1 MRQQRETP
9 PSTATITST
18 KSECKPTSMSTPSR
32 FRAKDSPKH
41 LQDHASIGAV
51 SSLSLS
57 PAVNTRPKPVS
68 PDVKNTNITA
78 TKSRR
83 SLVLNKP
90 KSPEDSSSVGSQ
102 KVDQVK
108 VLARSRRQR
117 IGVTLEA
124 DSGKYENGVLDERNN
139 NNNNNKELEEKL
151 VLSESL
157 VKDLQS
163 EVLSLKEELDKAHSL
178 KAELE
183 KQNKKFVED
192 LVAAEA
198 KIASLS
204 SRQQREPVGGAHK
217 SPKFKD
223 IQKIIANKLEHSIV
237 RKEAI
242 ADQSNIKP
250 PPSGPTYSISKTSA
264 DVERKAP
271 ACPSVPGPPP
281 PPPPPPSGPT
291 YLISKTSAGVERKAP
306 ACPSVPGPPPP
317 PPPLLRPLARAAASR
332 KAPSFL
338 QLYHSLTKQEM
349 KKDHPS
355 PVNRNK
361 PAVFSAHN
369 SIVGEIQNRSAH
381 LLAIKADI
389 ETKGDFINSL
399 IQKVLAAAYT
409 NIEDVLKFVDWLDG
423 ELSSLADE
431 RAVLKHFN
439 WPERKADAMRE
450 AAIEYRDLK
459 LLEREIFSYKDDTN
473 IPCGAALKKMAGLLD
488 KSERSIQK
496 LVKLRNSAT
505 RSYQDCKIPVD
516 WMLDSGIVSKIK
528 QASMKLAQMYMKRV
542 STELELVR
550 NSDRESTQEAL
561 LLQGVHFAYRAHQF
575 AGGLDSETLCAFEEI
590 RQRVP
595 GHLGGSRELLAG
607 IPSS

>member
-1 MRQQRETP
+1 
-9 PSTATITST
+9 
-18 KSECKPTSMSTPSR
+18 MSTPSR
-32 FRAKDSPKH
+32 SRAKDSPKH
-41 LQDHASIGAV
+41 FQDHASIGAV
-51 SSLSLS
+51 SSLSQS
-57 PAVNTRPKPVS
+57 PALKTRPKPVS

-78 TKSRR
+78 AKSRR
-83 SLVLNKP
+83 ALVLNKP

-124 DSGKYENGVLDERNN
+124 ISGKNENGLLDERKK
-139 NNNNNKELEEKL
+139 NKELEEKL
-151 VLSESL
+151 VFSKSL

-163 EVLSLKEELDKAHSL
+163 EVLSLKEELDKALSL
-178 KAELE
+178 TAELE

-198 KIASLS
+198 EIAALS
-204 SRQQREPVGGAHK
+204 SRHQKREPAGEEHK

-242 ADQSNIKP
+242 TDRSNINP
-250 PPSGPTYSISKTSA
+250 PPSGSTFSISKTSA

-281 PPPPPPSGPT
+281 PPPPP
-291 YLISKTSAGVERKAP
+291 
-306 ACPSVPGPPPP
+306 
-317 PPPLLRPLARAAASR
+317 LRPLARAAASR

-338 QLYHSLTKQEM
+338 QLYHSLTKQETR
-349 KKDHPS
+349 KDHPC
-355 PVNRNK
+355 PVNRDK
-361 PAVFSAHN
+361 PAAFSAHS

-389 ETKGDFINSL
+389 ETKEDFINSL

-409 NIEDVLKFVDWLDG
+409 DIEDVLQFVDWLDG

-439 WPERKADAMRE
+439 WPEQKADAMRE

-459 LLEREIFSYKDDTN
+459 LLELEISSYKDDTN

-488 KSERSIQK
+488 KSEKSIQM
-496 LVKLRNSAT
+496 LVKLKNSAMH
-505 RSYQDCKIPVD
+505 SYQDCKIPVD
-516 WMLDSGIVSKIK
+516 WMFDSGIVSKIK

-542 STELELVR
+542 STELELVCS
-550 NSDRESTQEAL
+550 SDRVSTQEAL

>member
-1 MRQQRETP
+1 MKQQRETP
-9 PSTATITST
+9 PSTATSTTST

-32 FRAKDSPKH
+32 SRAKDSPKH
-41 LQDHASIGAV
+41 LQDHASIRAV

-57 PAVNTRPKPVS
+57 PAVKTRSKPVS

-117 IGVTLEA
+117 IGVTL
-124 DSGKYENGVLDERNN
+124 DSGKNENGLLDK

-198 KIASLS
+198 KIAALS
-204 SRQQREPVGGAHK
+204 SRQQKREPVGGEHK

-223 IQKIIANKLEHSIV
+223 IQKLIANKLEHSIV

-242 ADQSNIKP
+242 TDQSNIKP
-250 PPSGPTYSISKTSA
+250 PPSGPTYSISKPSA

-271 ACPSVPGPPP
+271 ACPSVLGPPP
-281 PPPPPPSGPT
+281 PPPPP
-291 YLISKTSAGVERKAP
+291 
-306 ACPSVPGPPPP
+306 
-317 PPPLLRPLARAAASR
+317 LRPLARAAASR

-355 PVNRNK
+355 HVNRDK
-361 PAVFSAHN
+361 PAVFSAHS

-409 NIEDVLKFVDWLDG
+409 DIGDVLKFVDWLDG

-459 LLEREIFSYKDDTN
+459 LLEREISSYKDDTN

-488 KSERSIQK
+488 KSERSIQR
-496 LVKLRNSAT
+496 LIKLRNSAM

>member
-1 MRQQRETP
+1 MKQQRETP
-9 PSTATITST
+9 PSTVTSTST
-18 KSECKPTSMSTPSR
+18 KSECKPTSTSNPSR

-41 LQDHASIGAV
+41 LQDYASIGAV

-68 PDVKNTNITA
+68 PDMKNTNITA

-90 KSPEDSSSVGSQ
+90 KSPEDSSSLGSQ
-102 KVDQVK
+102 QVDQVK

-124 DSGKYENGVLDERNN
+124 DSGKNENGVLDERKKK
-139 NNNNNKELEEKL
+139 NNNNKELEEKL

-163 EVLSLKEELDKAHSL
+163 EVLSLKEELDKAHRL

-198 KIASLS
+198 KIAALT
-204 SRQQREPVGGAHK
+204 SRQQKKEPVGGEHK

-223 IQKIIANKLEHSIV
+223 IQKIIANKLENSIV

-242 ADQSNIKP
+242 TDQSNIKP
-250 PPSGPTYSISKTSA
+250 PPSGPTYSISKPSA
-264 DVERKAP
+264 DVERNAP

-281 PPPPPPSGPT
+281 PPPPP
-291 YLISKTSAGVERKAP
+291 
-306 ACPSVPGPPPP
+306 
-317 PPPLLRPLARAAASR
+317 LRPLARAAASR

-355 PVNRNK
+355 PVNRDK
-361 PAVFSAHN
+361 PAVSNAHS

-399 IQKVLAAAYT
+399 IQNVLAAAYT
-409 NIEDVLKFVDWLDG
+409 DIKDVLKFVDWLDR

-459 LLEREIFSYKDDTN
+459 LLEHEISSYKDDTN
-473 IPCGAALKKMAGLLD
+473 IPCGAALKKMASLLD
-488 KSERSIQK
+488 KSERSIQR
-496 LVKLRNSAT
+496 LIKLRNSAM

-607 IPSS
+607 ITSS

>member
-1 MRQQRETP
+1 MKQHQETP
-9 PSTATITST
+9 STTTTTST
-18 KSECKPTSMSTPSR
+18 KSESKPTSRSQSTPTPSLFR
-32 FRAKDSPKH
+32 AHSRAKDSQKQ
-41 LQDHASIGAV
+41 LEEHAIAGGM
-51 SSLSLS
+51 SSVSLS
-57 PAVNTRPKPVS
+57 PALKARPKPVS
-68 PDVKNTNITA
+68 PDVKSSNITA
-78 TKSRR
+78 TRSRR

-90 KSPEDSSSVGSQ
+90 KSPEDSSSTGSQ
-102 KVDQVK
+102 KADQVK

-117 IGVTLEA
+117 TGITMEA
-124 DSGKYENGVLDERNN
+124 NSGKNENGVFDEKKKKK
-139 NNNNNKELEEKL
+139 KELEEKL
-151 VLSESL
+151 VLSDNL
-157 VKDLQS
+157 VRDLKS
-163 EVLSLKEELDKAHSL
+163 EVLSLKEELDKAQSL
-178 KAELE
+178 KTELE
-183 KQNKKFVED
+183 KQNKKLAED

-198 KIASLS
+198 KIAALS
-204 SRQQREPVGGAHK
+204 CREQKREPVGGEHK

-223 IQKIIANKLEHSIV
+223 IQKLIANKLEHSIV

-242 ADQSNIKP
+242 TEASNIKS
-250 PPSGPTYSISKTSA
+250 PPSGPTHSILKTAA

-281 PPPPPPSGPT
+281 PPPPP
-291 YLISKTSAGVERKAP
+291 
-306 ACPSVPGPPPP
+306 
-317 PPPLLRPLARAAASR
+317 LRPLARAAATR
-332 KAPSFL
+332 KAPSFV
-338 QLYHSLTKQEM
+338 QLYHSLTKQEV
-349 KKDHPS
+349 KRDHLS
-355 PVNRNK
+355 PVNRDR
-361 PAVFSAHN
+361 PAVFSAHS

-399 IQKVLAAAYT
+399 IQKVLAAAYKD
-409 NIEDVLKFVDWLDG
+409 IEDVLKFVDWLDS

-459 LLEREIFSYKDDTN
+459 LLESEISSYKDDTN
-473 IPCGAALKKMAGLLD
+473 IPCRAALKKMAGLLD
-488 KSERSIQK
+488 KSEKSIQR
-496 LVKLRNSAT
+496 LVKLRNSAM
-505 RSYQDCKIPVD
+505 RSYQDSKIPVD

-528 QASMKLAQMYMKRV
+528 QASMKLAQTYMKRV
-542 STELELVR
+542 TTEIELDR

-595 GHLGGSRELLAG
+595 GHLGGSRELLAA

>member
-1 MRQQRETP
+1 MKQQRETP
-9 PSTATITST
+9 PSTATSTST
-18 KSECKPTSMSTPSR
+18 KSECKPTTMSTPSR

-41 LQDHASIGAV
+41 LLDHASIGAV

-124 DSGKYENGVLDERNN
+124 DSRKIENGVLDERNNN

-163 EVLSLKEELDKAHSL
+163 EVLSLKEELYKAHIL

-204 SRQQREPVGGAHK
+204 SRQQKREPVGGEHK

-264 DVERKAP
+264 DIERKAP

-281 PPPPPPSGPT
+281 PPPPP
-291 YLISKTSAGVERKAP
+291 
-306 ACPSVPGPPPP
+306 
-317 PPPLLRPLARAAASR
+317 LRPLARAAASR

-338 QLYHSLTKQEM
+338 QLYQLTKQEM
-349 KKDHPS
+349 KKDHLS

-409 NIEDVLKFVDWLDG
+409 DIEDVLKFVDWLDG

-431 RAVLKHFN
+431 RAVLKHFS

-473 IPCGAALKKMAGLLD
+473 IPCGAALKKMASLLD
-488 KSERSIQK
+488 KSERSIQR
-496 LVKLRNSAT
+496 LIKLRNSAM
-505 RSYQDCKIPVD
+505 RSYKDCKIPVD